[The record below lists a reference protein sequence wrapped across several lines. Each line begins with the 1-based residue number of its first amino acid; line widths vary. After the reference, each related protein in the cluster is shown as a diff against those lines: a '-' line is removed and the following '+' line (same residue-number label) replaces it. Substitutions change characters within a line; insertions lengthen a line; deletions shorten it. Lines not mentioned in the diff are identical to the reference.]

1 MQSYLY
7 VYAVLLYVFNLCNI
21 ITTKKNVC
29 IKMANDLVVKNN
41 ALIDASYTLSLV
53 EQRLIGLA
61 LVKANNQHQEITSD
75 TVLTIHA
82 GEYAEQFKVDGSVA
96 YRALKEASERLFL
109 RYFSYTLYGLEFGK
123 EYTFKRPKS

>member
-1 MQSYLY
+1 MLYLYVYAVLSIRLCSLIYTFMQSYLY
-7 VYAVLLYVFNLCNI
+7 VYAVLLYVFNPCNI

-61 LVKANNQHQEITSD
+61 
-75 TVLTIHA
+75 
-82 GEYAEQFKVDGSVA
+82 
-96 YRALKEASERLFL
+96 
-109 RYFSYTLYGLEFGK
+109 FGQ
-123 EYTFKRPKS
+123 S